1 MKAISFLIL
10 LSLSWTSFAQEMDEE
25 LPEIEASV
33 DAQYADTRVP
43 LETQTEAKAE
53 VKAES
58 KVINPTTAVATTAV
72 ADSAPEV
79 AVGEPQAVNSAPIN
93 VDGYL
98 TGPQKV
104 QDPELLQIH
113 GEIQRQKKEVVLNK
127 KKAKTY
133 NELSRSV
140 EALSETTEEM
150 LEEKRAA
157 KEQIAEYNAKVKCL
171 QADAP
176 GPECDKY
183 VKRRR

>member
-98 TGPQKV
+98 TWPPQV

-113 GEIQRQKKEVVLNK
+113 G
-127 KKAKTY
+127 
-133 NELSRSV
+133 
-140 EALSETTEEM
+140 
-150 LEEKRAA
+150 
-157 KEQIAEYNAKVKCL
+157 
-171 QADAP
+171 
-176 GPECDKY
+176 
-183 VKRRR
+183 